1 MRRLLL
7 FAMSA
12 ATLYC
17 TASCTK
23 PDNPADEGNNG
34 EDTVAN
40 EQFVGTWAVLNED
53 GRATAIDIIGED
65 MTLRVYNAIDD
76 GGYDFSEGI
85 ISADLEDFKY
95 DTYVYDVAE
104 DGTVSLGGI
113 DMDMRLSLSSEDVLT
128 IKSGDTEATAR
139 RVTEFAGKPE
149 PTIIGTWD
157 VVRYYFME
165 DGDVTDEF
173 PGEDEYFIIDESEI
187 SIYYSDGSSG
197 TTHYSLE
204 GDIISIE
211 ESDGSISQWQIKVL
225 TETDMTL
232 YTSYFEGNT
241 TGWHYDL
248 KRRRVAV

>member
-1 MRRLLL
+1 
-7 FAMSA
+7 MSA
-12 ATLYC
+12 AALCC
-17 TASCTK
+17 TASSCTK
-23 PDNPADEGNNG
+23 PDNHENEGEG
-34 EDTVAN
+34 SAAI
-40 EQFVGTWAVLNED
+40 EQFIGAWAVLNMD
-53 GRATAIDIIGED
+53 GRATAVDIIGED

-76 GGYDFSEGI
+76 GGYDFSDGI
-85 ISADLEDFKY
+85 LSADLEDFQH

-128 IKSGDTEATAR
+128 IKSGDTEATAK

-187 SIYYSDGSSG
+187 SIYYSDGNSDVVPY
-197 TTHYSLE
+197 TLE
-204 GDIISIE
+204 EDIISIE